1 MNCFLK
7 VFLITF
13 VFVAIFRKS
22 NDENDNEFD
31 HQDNGDPIYLD
42 QKIGDL
48 NLNLKILKVILE
60 QIFPVKS
67 LM

>member
-1 MNCFLK
+1 MFAK

-42 QKIGDL
+42 QTIGDL
-48 NLNLKILKVILE
+48 NLNLKILEVILKKN
-60 QIFPVKS
+60 FPVKS

>member
-1 MNCFLK
+1 MFAK

-48 NLNLKILKVILE
+48 NLNLKILEVILKKN
-60 QIFPVKS
+60 FPVKS

>member
-1 MNCFLK
+1 MFAK

-48 NLNLKILKVILE
+48 NLNLKILEVILE
-60 QIFPVKS
+60 KIFPVKS